1 MQNKHS
7 ASKELRVN
15 MSKGDMII
23 LLLNNHMQ
31 YTILGK
37 TLMHDMVLTAIA
49 PIPPPPRLRK

>member
-1 MQNKHS
+1 MHLACKG
-7 ASKELRVN
+7 LRVN